1 VCVLAVLFNNSSSS
15 GFCQHYYQWLN
26 TPLYIIGTWL
36 MQFLANFLQT
46 FSLEITDLFGYAEMF
61 HFCKCIIVYPV
72 ADGN

>member
-1 VCVLAVLFNNSSSS
+1 
-15 GFCQHYYQWLN
+15 
-26 TPLYIIGTWL
+26 